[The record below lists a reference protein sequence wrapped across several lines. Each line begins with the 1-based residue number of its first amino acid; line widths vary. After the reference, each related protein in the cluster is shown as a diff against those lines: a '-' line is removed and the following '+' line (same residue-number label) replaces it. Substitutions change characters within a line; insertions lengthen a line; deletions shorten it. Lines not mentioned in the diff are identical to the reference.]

1 LILHQQRLRLLAIAF
16 NGFRSKHLQQ
26 RTLILR
32 RHRLELLGKNMP
44 LESETGIDARY
55 VLEAEFGLV
64 AKFNLAA
71 VKVLTP
77 VEG

>member
-1 LILHQQRLRLLAIAF
+1 
-16 NGFRSKHLQQ
+16 
-26 RTLILR
+26 
-32 RHRLELLGKNMP
+32 MP